1 LTEDDHLD
9 LLDRLVEMRYQVKLA
24 ETTTAHASQR
34 RHDLPAIVRKALSSN
49 ALLTLGYSVV
59 TWEFRVLFR
68 GLILPYGE
76 SRRSRNAPRGLCMQ
90 IKPGELDA
98 IEGDPEGV
106 RNYLEQYF
114 KGVFFRVYWGSVG
127 DCVRELYDL
136 WRR

>member
-1 LTEDDHLD
+1 
-9 LLDRLVEMRYQVKLA
+9 LLDKLVELRSQVKLA
-24 ETTTAHASQR
+24 ETTTHRASLKR
-34 RHDLPAIVRKALSSN
+34 RDLPAIVRKALSSN

-76 SRRSRNAPRGLCMQ
+76 SRRSKTAPKGVCMQ

-98 IEGDPEGV
+98 LEGDSAGIM
-106 RNYLEQYF
+106 NYLEQYF
-114 KGVFFRVYWGSVG
+114 KGVFFRVYWGSVES
-127 DCVRELYDL
+127 CVQELYNL